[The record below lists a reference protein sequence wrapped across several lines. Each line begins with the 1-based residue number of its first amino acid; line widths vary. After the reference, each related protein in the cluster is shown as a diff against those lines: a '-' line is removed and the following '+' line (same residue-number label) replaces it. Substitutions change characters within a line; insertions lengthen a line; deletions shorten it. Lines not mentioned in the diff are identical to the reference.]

1 MLSALT
7 DFLFKG
13 AGIRRVLA
21 TLIGNL
27 ILGLGVTGLKLS
39 GMGNDPCTAFHLAVS
54 EYIGMSLGNYQ
65 LLINIALLLIQIT
78 FGRRYI
84 GFGTVINMVSIGY
97 IVDFFTPVISQTI
110 GNAYGAPLWYQLTYM
125 MLSLGVLSLGVSMY
139 QLGNIGLAPYDYLS
153 VGLTD
158 HYKGRYFYYRMLT
171 DGFCCTMVILMVYF
185 SLVGFREC
193 HLGIGT
199 VMSALCL
206 GPFINLFNRL
216 NLHWI
221 R

>member
-65 LLINIALLLIQIT
+65 LLINIVYRPAFDSDNFWQKIHR
-78 FGRRYI
+78 F
-84 GFGTVINMVSIGY
+84 
-97 IVDFFTPVISQTI
+97 
-110 GNAYGAPLWYQLTYM
+110 WY
-125 MLSLGVLSLGVSMY
+125 
-139 QLGNIGLAPYDYLS
+139 
-153 VGLTD
+153 
-158 HYKGRYFYYRMLT
+158 
-171 DGFCCTMVILMVYF
+171 
-185 SLVGFREC
+185 C
-193 HLGIGT
+193 H
-199 VMSALCL
+199 
-206 GPFINLFNRL
+206 
-216 NLHWI
+216 
-221 R
+221 

>member
-65 LLINIALLLIQIT
+65 LLINIVLLLIQIT

-110 GNAYGAPLWYQLTYM
+110 GNAYGAPLWY
-125 MLSLGVLSLGVSMY
+125 
-139 QLGNIGLAPYDYLS
+139 P
-153 VGLTD
+153 
-158 HYKGRYFYYRMLT
+158 
-171 DGFCCTMVILMVYF
+171 
-185 SLVGFREC
+185 
-193 HLGIGT
+193 
-199 VMSALCL
+199 
-206 GPFINLFNRL
+206 
-216 NLHWI
+216 
-221 R
+221 